1 MREDVDMARTDPV
14 SGGGATPRTPRW
26 VKMFG
31 VVAIILVV
39 AFLILHLTGNGPQ
52 GHGHGHG

>member
-1 MREDVDMARTDPV
+1 MARTDSV
-14 SGGGATPRTPRW
+14 SGGRTTPRTPRW

-39 AFLILHLTGNGPQ
+39 AFLILHLTGNGP
-52 GHGHGHG
+52 HGHGHG